1 LLEEATI
8 ILDWLNTKAAL
19 SLATI
24 MLIGTAGIW
33 YNSLDDDLKISEFEA
48 MLDKFVSVI
57 NGVHN
62 SQAYTK
68 IKITHDQSEIS
79 SNSIYLEPL
88 FNNEPYDIILTTSH
102 AVFQQDDLRCSREF
116 ISTIQLIDPGL
127 NDELDNFNPGKIIL
141 EQDLAFVDI
150 VKLDSYMNL
159 TIIKLILESDGFL
172 HDSVF
177 VL

>member
-1 LLEEATI
+1 LLEEAII

-24 MLIGTAGIW
+24 MLIGSAGIW
-33 YNSLDDDLKISEFEA
+33 YEGLSDNLEIHEFEA
-48 MLDKFVSVI
+48 MLDRFVSVI

-68 IKITHDQSEIS
+68 INITHHQSEIS

-88 FNNEPYDIILTTSH
+88 FNNEPYEIILTSSH
-102 AVFQQDDLRCSREF
+102 VVFQQQGLRCSREF

-127 NDELDNFNPGKIIL
+127 NGEEGNYYPGKIIL
-141 EQDLAFVDI
+141 EKDLAFVQ
-150 VKLDSYMNL
+150 VVQLESYMNL
-159 TIIKLILESDGFL
+159 TIIKLILESDGIL
-172 HDSVF
+172 NDSVF